1 MATVLVASLLMLVL
15 FASFSMLVS
24 HDYTLHGIAQSL
36 SFFGFVALLLVPR
49 MVSLDHRD
57 SCTLLAKECAR
68 KKVRS
73 QSRIKAV
80 KRKCDKKNQK
90 MCACWHSST
99 V

>member
-1 MATVLVASLLMLVL
+1 M
-15 FASFSMLVS
+15 
-24 HDYTLHGIAQSL
+24 L

-57 SCTLLAKECAR
+57 SCTLRAKECAR

-73 QSRIKAV
+73 QSRKAV
-80 KRKCDKKNQK
+80 KRKCDKTNQK
-90 MCACWHSST
+90 MCACWRSST